1 MRKSQ
6 TQKIGDVIRECL
18 NEMNID
24 RKLKEVHIV
33 SQWETLMGK
42 TVSTR
47 TSRIYIRNRT
57 LFLHITSPVLKNEL
71 LMIRNDIIKRL
82 NEQAGEAV
90 IDQIV
95 LR

>member
-6 TQKIGDVIRECL
+6 TQTIGEVIRECL
-18 NEMNID
+18 NELKIE

-42 TVSTR
+42 TVAMR
-47 TSRIYIRNRT
+47 TSKIYIRNRV
-57 LFLHITSPVLKNEL
+57 LFLHVTSPVLKNEL
-71 LMIRNDIIKRL
+71 LMIRSEIIKRL
-82 NEQAGEAV
+82 NEQAGAAL
-90 IDQIV
+90 IDEIV